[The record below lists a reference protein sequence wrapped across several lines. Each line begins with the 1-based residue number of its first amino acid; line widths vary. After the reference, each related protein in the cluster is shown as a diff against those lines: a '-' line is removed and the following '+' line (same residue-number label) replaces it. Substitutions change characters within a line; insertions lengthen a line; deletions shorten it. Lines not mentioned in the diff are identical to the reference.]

1 MVNFFIQA
9 TVGFIR
15 NLANQKRNRT
25 YLRDQDAIPNLVK
38 LLITVLQKL
47 VNNANTEGNGED
59 DQVDMVDIA
68 EGCTGALQNMA
79 KDSLSRQAI
88 RSMDVLPSICDLLC
102 VDNINLQRSSAGL
115 LCEMS
120 VDKASLES
128 IYKANEDLI
137 VQNELL
143 RLLESESDATIVY
156 ASIVLTQLNRY
167 TAEKENRHAEIGEI
181 NKRMMN
187 IIANKVGDDNYDT
200 YQQDQF
206 FNYHYEGKYS
216 LFKQFLA
223 KLGQS
228 QNTIQGVAFSRAPTV
243 THKQTIHAVLVNH
256 VNLYRLLLNTKFG
269 TEKLYIGVQRT
280 SNSHFYT
287 TLS

>member
-256 VNLYRLLLNTKFG
+256 VNLYRLLFNTKFG
-269 TEKLYIGVQRT
+269 TEKL
-280 SNSHFYT
+280 
-287 TLS
+287 

>member
-1 MVNFFIQA
+1 MTGLFELILKKA

-15 NLANQKRNRT
+15 NMANQKRNRT
-25 YLRDQDAIPNLVK
+25 YLHDQDAIPNLVK

-47 VNNANTEGNGED
+47 VNTADNNDNHEEENE
-59 DQVDMVDIA
+59 QVDMVDVA

-79 KDSLSRQAI
+79 KDSKSRQAI
-88 RSMDVLPSICDLLC
+88 RAMDVLPSICDLLC
-102 VDNINLQRSSAGL
+102 VENVNLQRSSAGL

-128 IYKANEDLI
+128 IYKANEDLV

-143 RLLESESDATIVY
+143 ALLESESDATVVY

-167 TAEKENRHAEIGEI
+167 TAEKENRHAEIAEI

-187 IIANKVGDDNYDT
+187 IIANKVGEGDNYDT

-206 FNYHYEGKYS
+206 FNYHYEGK
-216 LFKQFLA
+216 L
-223 KLGQS
+223 
-228 QNTIQGVAFSRAPTV
+228 
-243 THKQTIHAVLVNH
+243 VLH
-256 VNLYRLLLNTKFG
+256 V
-269 TEKLYIGVQRT
+269 
-280 SNSHFYT
+280 
-287 TLS
+287 

>member
-1 MVNFFIQA
+1 M
-9 TVGFIR
+9 
-15 NLANQKRNRT
+15 ANQKRNRT

-47 VNNANTEGNGED
+47 VNADNGENHED
-59 DQVDMVDIA
+59 DQVDMVDVA

-79 KDSLSRQAI
+79 KDSKSRQAI
-88 RSMDVLPSICDLLC
+88 RAMDVLPSICDLLC
-102 VDNINLQRSSAGL
+102 VENVNLQRSSAGL

-143 RLLESESDATIVY
+143 ALLESESDATVVY

-167 TAEKENRHAEIGEI
+167 TAEKENRHAEIAEI

-187 IIANKVGDDNYDT
+187 IIANKVGEDNYDT

-206 FNYHYEGKYS
+206 FNYHYEGRS
-216 LFKQFLA
+216 SA
-223 KLGQS
+223 I
-228 QNTIQGVAFSRAPTV
+228 N
-243 THKQTIHAVLVNH
+243 
-256 VNLYRLLLNTKFG
+256 
-269 TEKLYIGVQRT
+269 
-280 SNSHFYT
+280 
-287 TLS
+287 